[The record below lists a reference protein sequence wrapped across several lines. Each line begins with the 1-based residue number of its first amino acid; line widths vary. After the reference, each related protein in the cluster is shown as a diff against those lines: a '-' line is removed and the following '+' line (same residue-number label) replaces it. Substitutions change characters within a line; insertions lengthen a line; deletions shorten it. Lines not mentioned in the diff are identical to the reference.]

1 MLADGNL
8 ASTHMKGFD
17 VATRAVKTG
26 LAIPLRRLAVACGAT
41 AALLLAAA
49 AARAADPIIEEGAH
63 FDVRS
68 AYLEPADGVYQL
80 GATLDLAL
88 SRAARHAIREGV
100 SVALQL
106 DIVIERKRRWLPDQE
121 VAALAQRWK
130 LQFHALSG
138 RYLVNNLNS
147 GQQTSYSSLD
157 SALAAVGVVRG
168 LPVIDESLIERG
180 QRYEASIR
188 VAAVI
193 EGGLPAA
200 LKTMMF
206 WLDWKRVTDWYTWTV
221 RP

>member
-1 MLADGNL
+1 MNG
-8 ASTHMKGFD
+8 ST
-17 VATRAVKTG
+17 VATRAVTTG
-26 LAIPLRRLAVACGAT
+26 LATRLRG
-41 AALLLAAA
+41 LAAA
-49 AARAADPIIEEGAH
+49 CAAAALVLANAGPARAADPIRATDPIIEEGAH

-68 AYLEPADGVYQL
+68 AYLEPVDGVYQL

-88 SRAARHAIREGV
+88 SRAARQAIREGV
-100 SVALQL
+100 PVALQL
-106 DIVIERKRRWLPDQE
+106 DIVIQRKRRLLLPDQE

-130 LQFHALSG
+130 LQYHALSG

-147 GQQTSYSSLD
+147 GQQTSYSSLS
-157 SALAAVGVVRG
+157 SALAALGEVRG

-180 QRYEASIR
+180 QHYEASIR
-188 VAAVI
+188 VGAVI

-206 WLDWKRVTDWYTWTV
+206 WIDWKRVTDWYTWTV

>member
-1 MLADGNL
+1 MNG
-8 ASTHMKGFD
+8 ST
-17 VATRAVKTG
+17 VATRAVTAG
-26 LAIPLRRLAVACGAT
+26 LAARLRRLVMAC
-41 AALLLAAA
+41 AAA
-49 AARAADPIIEEGAH
+49 AMLLPPAGAAGAVDPIIEEGAH

-68 AYLEPADGVYQL
+68 AYLEPVDGVYQL

-88 SRAARHAIREGV
+88 SRAARQAIREGV
-100 SVALQL
+100 PVALQL
-106 DIVIERKRRWLPDQE
+106 DIVIERKRRLLPDQE

-130 LQFHALSG
+130 LQYHALSG

-147 GQQTSYSSLD
+147 GQQTSYSSLG
-157 SALAAVGVVRG
+157 SALAAVGEVRG
-168 LPVIDESLIERG
+168 LPVIDEPLIERG

-193 EGGLPAA
+193 EGGLPTA

-206 WLDWKRVTDWYTWTV
+206 WIDWKRVTDWYTWSV